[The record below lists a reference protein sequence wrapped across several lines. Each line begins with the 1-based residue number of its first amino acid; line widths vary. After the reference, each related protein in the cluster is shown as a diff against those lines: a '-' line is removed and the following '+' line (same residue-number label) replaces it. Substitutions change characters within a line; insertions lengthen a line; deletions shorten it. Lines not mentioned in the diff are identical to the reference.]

1 MPNGFF
7 DRSLPHFETFSK
19 YPASKGF
26 VGNSFYSGLTATEF
40 FFHTIGG
47 REGLVDT
54 AVKTAE
60 TGYMQRRLM
69 KALEDLSVK
78 YDDTVRTSTE
88 HIIQFQYGDDGL
100 DPMFMDDQGLPV
112 SLKRLMIMVKENT
125 KQSLEVINASM
136 LLPI

>member
-1 MPNGFF
+1 
-7 DRSLPHFETFSK
+7 
-19 YPASKGF
+19 
-26 VGNSFYSGLTATEF
+26 
-40 FFHTIGG
+40 
-47 REGLVDT
+47 
-54 AVKTAE
+54 
-60 TGYMQRRLM
+60 M